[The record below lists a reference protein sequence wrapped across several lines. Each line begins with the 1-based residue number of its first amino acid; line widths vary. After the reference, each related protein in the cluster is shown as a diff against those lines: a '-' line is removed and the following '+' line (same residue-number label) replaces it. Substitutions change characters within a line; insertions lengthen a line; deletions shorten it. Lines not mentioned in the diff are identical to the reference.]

1 MSGLGV
7 PCAAETAETKR
18 ARRCVM
24 QLERDLPCKD
34 EALTDAA
41 AALLELSSASFDE
54 GADCQTLARELE
66 RARMGG
72 ARLAEVCTPTGLDA
86 RTVQRRRAGDG
97 LTRGDRRPG
106 AVRPASSHA
115 LTEAER
121 TRNRRDGFA
130 DTPPARIVPALVDE
144 GVYGGSQSS
153 FQMAMMAS
161 TGPSPK
167 VSAMAHSTP
176 VGGPGHRD
184 CGNREGPSE
193 KR

>member
-7 PCAAETAETKR
+7 PCVAETAETKR

-41 AALLELSSASFDE
+41 AALLVLSSASFDE

-72 ARLAEVCTPTGLDA
+72 ARLAEVCTLTGLDA
-86 RTVQRRRAGDG
+86 HTVQRRRAGDG

-121 TRNRRDGFA
+121 TRIAAVASPTPHPRGLFRRS
-130 DTPPARIVPALVDE
+130 R
-144 GVYGGSQSS
+144 
-153 FQMAMMAS
+153 MKAS
-161 TGPSPK
+161 MSAVNQ
-167 VSAMAHSTP
+167 VS
-176 VGGPGHRD
+176 RW
-184 CGNREGPSE
+184 R
-193 KR
+193 